1 MFHSFH
7 FANQVFGLR
16 EHEIR
21 RGCAPGRHRGPGL
34 RRGTDLPRNGDACT
48 GNYRGLGDHEI
59 SHWGFHSH
67 GGTPLELDGLE
78 NQMRMDDLGVPP
90 F

>member
-48 GNYRGLGDHEI
+48 GNYRGLGD
-59 SHWGFHSH
+59 WV
-67 GGTPLELDGLE
+67 T
-78 NQMRMDDLGVPP
+78 MRSVIGACIVMGVPRSSWMGWKIR
-90 F
+90 